1 MLLSGILCNV
11 VSNIIYDIGK
21 CVVGKFQYRKEQF
34 DKQDIEK
41 YVGEKL
47 NNKYEHLCESGLLVE
62 YLNLPLVKDTINN
75 YIIYKITG
83 HLGSNLAN
91 VQKKKNKM
99 YLIEEDVVVF
109 LTTGLMKRY
118 ENNKTITI
126 PNKSDVF
133 RLFMDIFEM
142 SSTYLCDKLGQDQK
156 AVAFF
161 VNTKIDFV
169 SNMLMSKIQEV
180 ISTLEKSMTKDVIDR
195 NDDFEEVKEH
205 YIKLLKE
212 NHNTAHIYLLDRF
225 EINSFYVPPFLKLR
239 CNENLIN
246 KLNFIRTRERYNAFQ
261 SRDVNNEQFFDDWR
275 YIFERNNIAYITGG
289 AGYGKSLFMNKV
301 ITDFENLNIFDS
313 REYLVI
319 YGELKSFYVNNSEDP
334 ISVIEF
340 LQNSMTKETLIE
352 KEKITKEF
360 VQYYLNMG
368 RCIILLDALDEV
380 EKSKR
385 KSLHKKVVTYF
396 KGENPNNKIC
406 ITSRSRGFF
415 PEKEIEVYDIA
426 PLDKTQIETY
436 VNNIIKLGKFDNK
449 DKEAFLEQ
457 SNTLVEKGFLCS
469 FLVLSLLINIYKAER
484 ELPENKLELYQ
495 KFFEYI
501 ANKREKEKT
510 QEKSRWKV
518 IAPLMKDNTFM
529 VLSNLCL
536 PNNAEADKETI
547 KDTLMNEYKTKY
559 SSEVETEE
567 AVDEFLAFCA
577 DRTELFVP
585 SAGEDKFKF
594 FHRSFFEYFYSQ
606 YVFIRTG
613 SVEEIY
619 ACISDFD
626 VDSEIFE
633 LTFAM
638 LKQKNEFKYQ
648 KLIEYIFSI
657 VLDGAIEN
665 KERLGALNILILG
678 MQVIDDEVYKKQLVD
693 FVVDESDFIFKHQKN
708 IHSQWI
714 LINIISGNSEYL
726 SVVNDKYEE
735 KAILSVLFSFADIFQ
750 EVKRGLEELSKENK
764 NDDNLLEYI
773 HFRYRMF
780 YYDEFYTQTYFHQN
794 SIKIL
799 FQELTIEKIK
809 TLCKN
814 YKIPEKSLAKLV
826 GVFNEY
832 LNQNPSFK
840 NKIDKLI
847 FAENDSI

>member
-1 MLLSGILCNV
+1 MGMVLSTLLYNV

-34 DKQDIEK
+34 DKQEIEK
-41 YVGEKL
+41 YVEGKL
-47 NNKYEHLCESGLLVE
+47 KNKYENLCESGLLVE
-62 YLNLPLVKDTINN
+62 YLKLPSVKDIINN

-83 HLGSNLAN
+83 YLSGKLSDI
-91 VQKKKNKM
+91 KKKKIM
-99 YLIEEDVVVF
+99 IQEDDVVDF
-109 LTTGLMKRY
+109 LTMGLMERY
-118 ENNKTITI
+118 ENNKTINA
-126 PNKSDVF
+126 PGKSDVS
-133 RLFMDIFEM
+133 RLFKDIFEL
-142 SSTYLCDKLGQDQK
+142 SSGYLCEKLEQDQK
-156 AVAFF
+156 SVVFF
-161 VNTKIDFV
+161 VNNKIDFV
-169 SNMLMSKIQEV
+169 SNMMMFKIQEV
-180 ISTLEKSMTKDVIDR
+180 ISILEKSMTKDMIDR
-195 NDDFEEVKEH
+195 NSDFEEVKEH

-239 CNENLIN
+239 CDEKLVNELD
-246 KLNFIRTRERYNAFQ
+246 FIRSRERYNAFQ
-261 SRDVNNEQFFDDWR
+261 NREVNNDQFFDDWR
-275 YIFERNNIAYITGG
+275 YIFDRANIAYITGG

-301 ITDFENLNIFDS
+301 ITDFENLNVFDS
-313 REYLVI
+313 KEYLVI
-319 YGELKSFYVNNSEDP
+319 YGELKSFYVNNSENP

-396 KGENPNNKIC
+396 KEENPNNKIC

-426 PLDKTQIETY
+426 PLEKTQIETY
-436 VNNIIKLGKFDNK
+436 VNNIIKLGKFDKK

-469 FLVLSLLINIYKAER
+469 FLILSLLINIYKAER

-495 KFFEYI
+495 KCFEYI

-510 QEKSRWKV
+510 QEKSRWKA

-529 VLSNLCL
+529 ELSNLCL

-547 KDTLMNEYKTKY
+547 KNTLMNVYKTKY
-559 SSEVETEE
+559 SSEVETED

-606 YVFIRTG
+606 YVFIRKD
-613 SVEEIY
+613 SIEEIY
-619 ACISDFD
+619 ECISNFD

-648 KLIEYIFSI
+648 KLIEFIFSI
-657 VLDGAIEN
+657 LLDDEID
-665 KERLGALNILILG
+665 KKRLGALNILILG
-678 MQVIDDEVYKKQLVD
+678 MQVIDDEAYKKKLVD
-693 FVVDESDFIFKHQKN
+693 FIVDESEFVFKNKN
-708 IHSQWI
+708 DIHSQRI
-714 LINIISGNSEYL
+714 LTNIITCNSEYL
-726 SVVNDKYEE
+726 SIVNEKYKE
-735 KAILSVLFSFADIFQ
+735 KAILSLLLSFANIFQ
-750 EVKRGLEELSKENK
+750 EVKNVSVELLKESKKDE
-764 NDDNLLEYI
+764 LVEYI
-773 HFRYRMF
+773 RFRYRRF
-780 YYDEFYTQTYFHQN
+780 YYDGFYTQTYFYQN
-794 SIKIL
+794 SIKEL
-799 FQELTIEKIK
+799 FEELTIKQIE

-814 YKIPEKSLAKLV
+814 NKISRKNTNKLTT
-826 GVFNEY
+826 VFTEY
-832 LNQNPSFK
+832 LKQDSSFK
-840 NKIDKLI
+840 NKIDELI
-847 FAENDSI
+847 FDEDSSI